1 MISYIRFAGLGLAA
15 AAAMF
20 LCIPADPAFA
30 QFGVIKGAETRP
42 EGSSKVSQSIRQREG
57 KSVGEYTAL
66 DWTTGAEY
74 GIRNDVTVSGAIR
87 MQSMDTSGIL
97 FGGYFPGDEEY
108 ALQFF
113 GLSVGGKFKFLNTA
127 EDIVG
132 LAAFWQGNYET
143 LDKHSGKDKEVW
155 SLESGL
161 AIEKYL
167 MEGQLTWRGNIAI
180 KAVHA
185 TRGEVA
191 TGFEAGDEGP
201 LQDYA
206 ELAVGG
212 QATDVYFDGGEKT
225 CADHGNP
232 PKPCSDNFEW
242 PNFAEMEIELKIGT
256 GLSYRFTNN
265 WYVSGEVLYEEEYET
280 EVNRERW
287 SVFAGPG
294 IHYEGRN
301 WALSAIYLRQLSGGG
316 EMLQESD
323 DLHLIEKTENEVI
336 MKVSYNF

>member
-1 MISYIRFAGLGLAA
+1 MISYIRFVGLGLAA
-15 AAAMF
+15 AAAIV
-20 LCIPADPAFA
+20 LCMPAGTAYA

-42 EGSSKVSQSIRQREG
+42 EGSAKVSQSIRQREG
-57 KSVGEYTAL
+57 KEHHGDYTAY

-74 GIRNDVTVSGAIR
+74 GIRNDVTVSGAIK
-87 MQSMDTSGIL
+87 MQSMDTTGL
-97 FGGYFPGDEEY
+97 EVGGYFPGDEEY

-155 SLESGL
+155 SLESGI

-167 MEGQLTWRGNIAI
+167 MEGQLTWRGNLAI
-180 KAVHA
+180 KAIHA

-191 TGFEAGDEGP
+191 NTFNEDGSQQSADIV
-201 LQDYA
+201 LN
-206 ELAVGG
+206 G
-212 QATDVYFDGGEKT
+212 QPKTVYFSGACEDDES
-225 CADHGNP
+225 C
-232 PKPCSDNFEW
+232 FEW

-287 SVFAGPG
+287 SIFAGPG
-294 IHYEGRN
+294 LHFEGRN
-301 WALSAIYLRQLSGGG
+301 WAFSAVYLRQLSGGG
-316 EMLQESD
+316 ELIDPAD
-323 DLHLIEKTENEVI
+323 DLHLIEKTENELI
-336 MKVSYNF
+336 MKVAYNF